1 MLQKRG
7 LPSPSVK
14 WVHVFLWT
22 FTRSILR
29 TDICVVLGTGLKK
42 QVAAAI
48 IVVQKEGCQL
58 QRMSAPS
65 AVRSHRQSRRLHWL
79 GQEGGRLG
87 RGGGGHRSL
96 NTRPSQGRSIAQAAL
111 GRSSGQE
118 ATSQRTQLWPV
129 LGRGPCLGGFL
140 VRACSQAAGR
150 WSPLWA
156 SAQEVAFIECLLC
169 ARHRGR
175 VTDQITPT
183 PGIGPRSSWQEKQLL
198 LTCGFPGA
206 PRLQPAGMRRG
217 VFGAFFHRAN
227 QEARYR
233 LLLRCAW

>member
-1 MLQKRG
+1 MPAPENVSPICCKKPQAVSQASLAGPGRG
-7 LPSPSVK
+7 QAGV
-14 WVHVFLWT
+14 
-22 FTRSILR
+22 
-29 TDICVVLGTGLKK
+29 
-42 QVAAAI
+42 
-48 IVVQKEGCQL
+48 
-58 QRMSAPS
+58 
-65 AVRSHRQSRRLHWL
+65 
-79 GQEGGRLG
+79 
-87 RGGGGHRSL
+87 GGGGHRSL

-198 LTCGFPGA
+198 ITCGFPGA

-217 VFGAFFHRAN
+217 VFGAFFPPPNPLPTHGSIWESG
-227 QEARYR
+227 QPKG
-233 LLLRCAW
+233 